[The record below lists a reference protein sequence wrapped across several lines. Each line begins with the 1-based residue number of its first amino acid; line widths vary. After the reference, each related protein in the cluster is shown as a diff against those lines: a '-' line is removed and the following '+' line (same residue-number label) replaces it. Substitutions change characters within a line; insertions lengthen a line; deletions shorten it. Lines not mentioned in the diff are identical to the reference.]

1 MYMPFL
7 DKMKD
12 HHDIAASLSSTK
24 KHLIGVIKLLLFRSF
39 VLNPLKYRV

>member
-7 DKMKD
+7 GKMKD
-12 HHDIAASLSSTK
+12 HHDIAVSLSSTK
-24 KHLIGVIKLLLFRSF
+24 KHLIGVIKFLLFSSF